1 MAFTHEWHRRAIED
15 FVLAV
20 REGREPKVSGASAL
34 KVHRL
39 IDALLASAAQG
50 RQTTVQDGELE

>member
-1 MAFTHEWHRRAIED
+1 
-15 FVLAV
+15 V